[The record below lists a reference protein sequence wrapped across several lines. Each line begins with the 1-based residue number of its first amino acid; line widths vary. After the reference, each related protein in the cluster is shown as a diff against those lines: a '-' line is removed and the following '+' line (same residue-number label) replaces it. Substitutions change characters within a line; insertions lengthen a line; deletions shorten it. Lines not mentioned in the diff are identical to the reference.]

1 MVCLLELIFLFKNIL
16 EIDKLM
22 LLGELKLLE
31 FDIYVFL
38 MSLFYIFGIILEI
51 IFVNIF
57 YF

>member
-1 MVCLLELIFLFKNIL
+1 
-16 EIDKLM
+16 M